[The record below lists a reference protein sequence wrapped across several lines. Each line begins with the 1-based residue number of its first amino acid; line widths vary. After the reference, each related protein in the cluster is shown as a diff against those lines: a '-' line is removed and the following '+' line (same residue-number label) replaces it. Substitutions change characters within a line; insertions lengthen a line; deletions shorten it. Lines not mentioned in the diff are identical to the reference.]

1 MFLESCVKNQII
13 HDCINLYAYI
23 YIEFFPPLQI
33 TQTCSGN
40 PCKNNATCQPGTG
53 GQVCQSK
60 ACVTLKDWEVFQMH
74 SSKNSGMSVPYY
86 WHCVD
91 MITYTFITWLWGRYE
106 DSFPQ
111 GNMIFLGGI
120 NLHISWMFMQ

>member
-1 MFLESCVKNQII
+1 MRIF
-13 HDCINLYAYI
+13 
-23 YIEFFPPLQI
+23 IEFFPPLQI
-33 TQTCSGN
+33 TQTCSDN

-74 SSKNSGMSVPYY
+74 SSKNSGMSVPCY

-91 MITYTFITWLWGRYE
+91 MFIHILHDCEGDMKIY
-106 DSFPQ
+106 
-111 GNMIFLGGI
+111 MIFLGE
-120 NLHISWMFMQ
+120 